1 MGRQKP
7 NVTQVETT
15 QPQLIRNSERGER
28 SWLPFPHF
36 SFLPPCIWAVGPS
49 ALPCAGAAPPQRPRP
64 KPVTSRRRR
73 TVYAADRSPTS
84 RREAARHTAQCPIVS
99 AALMTPPAADRL
111 TAAVEFCASKG
122 ANAVFPGLNRYRT
135 PGRAPNRLQPLQL
148 PRAANMTAAAQIR
161 PHRSR
166 SKRRFRPFRYCKTLR
181 CEAIRHLSAASARIA
196 TLDTAVEETRR

>member
-28 SWLPFPHF
+28 SCLPFPHF
-36 SFLPPCIWAVGPS
+36 SFLPLCIWAVGPS
-49 ALPCAGAAPPQRPRP
+49 ALPCAGAAPPQRPPP

-99 AALMTPPAADRL
+99 AALMTPLAADRL
-111 TAAVEFCASKG
+111 TAAVKFCASKG
-122 ANAVFPGLNRYRT
+122 ANTVFPGLYLYRT
-135 PGRAPNRLQPLQL
+135 PGPAPSRPQLLQL
-148 PRAANMTAAAQIR
+148 PRAANMTAAAPIR

-166 SKRRFRPFRYCKTLR
+166 SKRRFRPFRNYKTLR
-181 CEAIRHLSAASARIA
+181 REAIRHLSAAGTRIA